1 MGMRSRHVCNIVI
14 LILLVSC
21 LLWSCGD
28 QTEKSKPPVISKKIS
43 VPKKTEAAKPAVKKQ
58 NAPPVVDKSATTAA
72 TDQKTSGATRIYNPE
87 NRLNPFTPLFK
98 SEKQQMVAEKTGTT
112 SKTKKR
118 IPQTPLEKISL
129 DQLKLVAIVRAPS
142 GNRALVQ
149 DSSGKGYIVKK
160 GTYIGLNSG
169 IVTKINAESVI
180 VEEEKENLMGEP
192 VLQNTEMKLQ
202 KPAGE

>member
-1 MGMRSRHVCNIVI
+1 MRIQFRQTCNIVI
-14 LILLVSC
+14 LILLASC

-28 QTEKSKPPVISKKIS
+28 RSEKAKAPVISKKIA
-43 VPKKTEAAKPAVKKQ
+43 VPKKPKPAT
-58 NAPPVVDKSATTAA
+58 PVVEKKSAEPADKPAA
-72 TDQKTSGATRIYNPE
+72 TAEGGLAAAESKRIYNPK

-98 SEKQQMVAEKTGTT
+98 TEKKQVVNKNSGV
-112 SKTKKR
+112 SKKKR
-118 IPQTPLEKISL
+118 RTPQTPLEKISL
-129 DQLKLVAIVRAPS
+129 DQLKLVAIIRAPS

-149 DSSGKGYIVKK
+149 DSSGKGYILKK

-169 IVTKINAESVI
+169 VVTKINAESVTI
-180 VEEEKENLMGEP
+180 EEEKENLMGES